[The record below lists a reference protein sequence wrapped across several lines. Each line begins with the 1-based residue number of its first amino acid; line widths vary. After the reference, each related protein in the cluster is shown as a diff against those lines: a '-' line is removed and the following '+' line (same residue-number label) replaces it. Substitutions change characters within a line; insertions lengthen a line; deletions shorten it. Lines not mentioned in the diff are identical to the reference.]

1 MIIKLSPSVVF
12 TGLMSLIAGLIM
24 GKMLS
29 DASFVVVLIPTIVTL
44 VIYTTA
50 LFTLGESENGNDEN
64 DI

>member
-50 LFTLGESENGNDEN
+50 LFTLGESENGNDEK